1 MKIKWGALVVDGR
14 GKIGGHVASKNRSG
28 AYLRTKVTPDNPQS
42 TNQMLRRS
50 QLAGLSSSWGELS
63 EEQRNAWI
71 GAVDEFPYNNVFGD
85 SVKPTGKNLYVGLN
99 LNLLHINKSVIDNPP
114 TPGEVVEMENFGIGV
129 QTPAGL
135 TIELSSPLENAV
147 KVFATPV
154 LRPGVNFVKNK
165 FRFIGVLPKGS
176 SDKMPLETMYANRFG
191 SPQEGDKIGLKFIA
205 VNDDTGQTG
214 PGRQWLDIL
223 EPMA

>member
-50 QLAGLSSSWGELS
+50 QLAGLSSSWGELT
-63 EEQRNAWI
+63 EQQRNAWI
-71 GAVDEFPYNNVFGD
+71 GAVDEFPSNNVFGD

-99 LNLLHINKSVIDNPP
+99 LNLLHISQPIIETPP
-114 TPGEVVEMENFGIGV
+114 APGEVIEMEGFEIGV
-129 QTPAGL
+129 QSAGGL
-135 TIELSSPLENAV
+135 TIDLSAPLENPV

-165 FRFIGVLPKGS
+165 YRFIGVLAKGA
-176 SDKMPLETMYANRFG
+176 SDKVLLETMYADRFG
-191 SPQEGDKIGLKFIA
+191 SPKVGDKIGLKFIA
-205 VNDDTGQTG
+205 VNDETGQAG
-214 PGRQWLDIL
+214 AGVQWLDVL
-223 EPMA
+223 DTMV